1 MPRAIVRAACLAV
14 LVVMAC
20 SCGSSGGSAGS
31 AAQQAGG
38 ALAPA
43 WTAIAQALEKGADN
57 VCSRG
62 EPRCVDAVVTEMRA
76 RLTAELGTCDH
87 LLPWTL
93 IYLRVTE
100 TLGQLRSHSPSPFAD
115 PVWVTRLDAAF
126 ADLWF
131 KADDAWRAGRTEEAT
146 PAWRA
151 VYQAAGGKQV
161 NAIGN
166 LVMAMN
172 AHISG
177 DLPRAL
183 ASVQAGTQHHDD
195 FVRANQLFEQNFMSG
210 LAEVARRFDPT
221 ASNIVVPG
229 IGETQAVVAAI
240 AAWREEAFANSQHL
254 LATAAGSAE
263 RVSALAAVDASAA
276 GRAATLQ
283 IGTSYVPF
291 TGAATSRDAFCGQHG
306 A

>member
-1 MPRAIVRAACLAV
+1 MRRAIVWAALAA
-14 LVVMAC
+14 LVVMVC
-20 SCGSSGGSAGS
+20 SCGSSGGSVGS
-31 AAQQAGG
+31 AAQQAAGG

-43 WTAIAQALEKGADN
+43 WGAIAQALEKGVDN

-76 RLTAELGTCDH
+76 RLTAELASCDH

-93 IYLRVTE
+93 IYLRVSE
-100 TLGQLRSHSPSPFAD
+100 TFGQLRSQSPSPFAD

-131 KADDAWRAGRTEEAT
+131 KADDAWRAGRTQDTT
-146 PAWRA
+146 PSWRA
-151 VYQAAGGKQV
+151 VYQAAGAKQV
-161 NAIGN
+161 NAIGD

-183 ASVQAGTQHHDD
+183 ASVQAGAEHHDD
-195 FVRANQLFEQNFMSG
+195 FVRSNQLFEQNFMSG

-240 AAWREEAFANSQHL
+240 AAWREEAFANSQRL
-254 LATAAGSAE
+254 LATAAGSPE
-263 RVSALAAVDASAA
+263 RTSALATIDGMAA

-306 A
+306 R